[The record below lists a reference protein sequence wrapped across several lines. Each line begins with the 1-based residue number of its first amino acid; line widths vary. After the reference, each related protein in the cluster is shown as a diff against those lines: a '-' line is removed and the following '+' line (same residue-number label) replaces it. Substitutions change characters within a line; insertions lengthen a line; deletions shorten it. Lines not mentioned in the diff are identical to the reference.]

1 MQLEIVETSDALSRR
16 TAETI
21 ARAALAAVATRGR
34 FVMALS
40 GGREPWAAF
49 VRLAQFDL
57 PWQSVHVL
65 QVDER
70 AAPAGHRARNWTH
83 LEDSLL
89 ARVPIPRSQVYPM
102 PVEIEPLSD
111 GARRYADVLSQ
122 VAGAPAV
129 IDLVHLGLGPDG
141 HTASLVPSDPV
152 VEVADAEVGVSEAYQ
167 GWRRMTL
174 TLPAINRAR
183 AIVWLVAGKDKERAL
198 AQLIAGDPAIPAAR
212 VRRDGNVL
220 LLADRAT
227 AGSPPAVI

>member
-1 MQLEIVETSDALSRR
+1 MQVEIVETSDALGRR

-21 ARAALAAVATRGR
+21 AREALAAIESRGR

-49 VRLAQFDL
+49 GRLAAFDL
-57 PWQSVHVL
+57 PWQCVHVL

-83 LEDSLL
+83 LEESLL
-89 ARVPIPRSQVYPM
+89 ARVPIPRNQVHPM
-102 PVEIEPLSD
+102 PVETEPLT
-111 GARRYADVLSQ
+111 AAAQRYAAVLRD

-141 HTASLVPSDPV
+141 HTASLVPNDPV
-152 VEVADAEVGVSEAYQ
+152 LDVADTDVGVSQPYQ

-174 TLPAINRAR
+174 TLPAIDRAR
-183 AIVWLVAGKDKERAL
+183 AIVWLVAGKDKARAF

-227 AGSPPAVI
+227 AAGTSAAV